1 MLDFMRRLWESDSLA
16 PHGICLLW
24 RPELIWTHVVS
35 DALIAFAY
43 FTIPGALA
51 YFVWRRRDVVFGWM
65 FWSFA
70 VFILA
75 CGTTH
80 LFAIW
85 TLWVP
90 DYGIEAVIKA
100 VTALASV
107 ATAVALWKL
116 MPRALALPS
125 PRQLRAA
132 NAQLE
137 ARITERDAALAAL
150 ERANAE
156 RQRTEALLRQS
167 QKMESIGQLTGGVA
181 HDFNNF
187 LNVVLANLERVE
199 RGLPAGSRLLD
210 PVRDAMTGAER
221 AASVT
226 HKLLAFARKQPL
238 SPVETDLNVRIEAF
252 AELLRSTIG
261 AQVRL
266 RLVLAP
272 DLPPVHLDVNQFE
285 NAILNLAVNAR
296 DAMPG
301 GGVLTLAT
309 RRLRPEEGTLAG
321 GGAGGG
327 AVEVGDTGTGMSPE
341 VAARAFEPFFTTK
354 PLGQGTGLG
363 LSQVFGFAEQSGG
376 AAAIVIGAAG
386 GTVVRLCFPAQFP
399 TEAGAAA
406 AAAEPRQPNLAL
418 AGGAA

>member
-1 MLDFMRRLWESDSLA
+1 MLDFLRRLWESDSLA

-24 RPELIWTHVVS
+24 RPELIWTHVIS

-51 YFVWRRRDVVFGWM
+51 YFVWRRRDVVYGWM

-90 DYGIEAVIKA
+90 DYGAEALIKA

-107 ATAVALWKL
+107 ATAIALWQL

-125 PRQLRAA
+125 PRQLSQA

-137 ARITERDAALAAL
+137 ARVAERDAALAAL

-199 RGLPAGSRLLD
+199 RGLPAGSRLLE

-226 HKLLAFARKQPL
+226 HKLLAFARKHPL
-238 SPVETDLNVRIEAF
+238 SPEETDLNARIEAF
-252 AELLRSTIG
+252 AELLRGTIG
-261 AQVRL
+261 ARIRL
-266 RLVLAP
+266 RLTLAP
-272 DLPPVHLDVNQFE
+272 DLPRVHLDVNQFE

-309 RRLRPEEGTLAG
+309 RRLRPEEGSLAG
-321 GGAGGG
+321 GAAGGV
-327 AVEVGDTGTGMSPE
+327 AVEVGDTGAGMSPE

-376 AAAIVIGAAG
+376 AAAIVIGASG
-386 GTVVRLCFPAQFP
+386 GTVVRLCFPARLP
-399 TEAGAAA
+399 AP
-406 AAAEPRQPNLAL
+406 AAEAARSWQPNLAL

>member
-1 MLDFMRRLWESDSLA
+1 MLDFVRRLWEADNLS

-51 YFVWRRRDVVFGWM
+51 YFVSRRRDVVFGWM

-70 VFILA
+70 VFITA
-75 CGTTH
+75 CGATH
-80 LFAIW
+80 AFAIW

-90 DYGIEAVIKA
+90 DYGTEALIKA

-107 ATAVALWKL
+107 ATAVALWQL
-116 MPRALALPS
+116 MPKALALPS
-125 PRQLRAA
+125 PRQLRQA
-132 NAQLE
+132 NALLE
-137 ARITERDAALAAL
+137 ARVSERDAALAAL

-156 RQRTEALLRQS
+156 RQRTEELLRQS

-199 RGLPAGSRLLD
+199 RGLPQDSRLLD

-221 AASVT
+221 AAAVT

-238 SPVETDLNVRIEAF
+238 CPVEADLNGLVEAF
-252 AELLRSTIG
+252 ADLLRGTVG
-261 AQVRL
+261 AQIRL
-266 RLVLAP
+266 RLDLAP
-272 DLPPVHLDVNQFE
+272 DLPRVHLDPNQFE

-301 GGVLTLAT
+301 GGRLTIAT
-309 RRLRPEEGTLAG
+309 RRVRGEEGG
-321 GGAGGG
+321 PREGV
-327 AVEVGDTGTGMSPE
+327 AVEVADTGAGMPPE

-363 LSQVFGFAEQSGG
+363 LSQVFGFAQQSGG
-376 AAAIVIGAAG
+376 SAAIVIGPAG
-386 GTVVRLCFPAQFP
+386 GTTVRLCFPAR
-399 TEAGAAA
+399 EAASAAPA
-406 AAAEPRQPNLAL
+406 RTRHAPGLVL
-418 AGGAA
+418 AGGMP